1 MKVPPNN
8 PMISQGV
15 TWIKN
20 KLQTPEVKVA
30 IKEALKEAAA
40 ELSQSDEISLPSDPS
55 FHKEKPFDSKGLLKT
70 LETAVAGQNLF
81 ETLSQWTRPQEGEPN
96 KAAQD
101 LIGRISTAVGSF
113 DLGTIAAP
121 STLTELLTAH
131 TSNNEPTDKFSGNW
145 KDYEKAIQRHNQAV
159 DDACTQPGTIEEIIA
174 RGNMV
179 PALSEP
185 PSLPVEQALKNWTL
199 RFPEA
204 GRLLTAPGVTVDP
217 EVAKGQGEVSKVYQ
231 RLTQALEQKPEG
243 VELHLYSGDADPF
256 TAVTEFQWSGKGTV
270 NEQNAMLL
278 ATLKT
283 LYPDQDKVTEI
294 GLPLGSLKKASTEG
308 ELAFMLARQLGNATK
323 FGASRSP
330 LEMETNRIQLKGP
343 ANTIKA
349 DAFAFRLLTKA
360 GFDPTE
366 GLNFLAKENSPEPR
380 ERLEDTD
387 VAAQAF
393 AAGEPDQG
401 PRLAAG
407 QAVVEALRR
416 SLPEA
421 MPGKTSEKVSPEI
434 AKLGQMEFDQ
444 AEIEAELGQRLKG
457 LVGEYTQ
464 ELLNAPEP
472 SQRVVSTVDKKSVVA
487 ERLNGLKGHFHS
499 LGTAYTDNLAAIES
513 SPLSSQEKVDTALF
527 LLLSLATT
535 TRSIDNKKGF
545 FSGELQ
551 SKVKPFE
558 LSQKPMADFLN
569 RHAKDGSWS
578 AETFLAKFDDLASPG
593 SAKRQFVELILSNE
607 SFQKSAESLHK
618 KDAQWKTLYQSSA
631 SLVVAP
637 GRYADIREK
646 FIDKLDS
653 INTRSTK
660 PLDKALQQSLLAK
673 TESQFQNQ
681 GWNYSW
687 VLVKAKK
694 ALSTETP
701 FSREALKALKPAEE
715 IASKRDSEDIEI
727 AFEDPKATE
736 RLFLAGQALTRTD
749 DQRAVLKEQFFA
761 AEKPALPKYPGAE
774 LERFLDSLLA
784 DPKLPAPQQ
793 HKAVR
798 ALFDLTPP
806 TGDRERF
813 DFNPET
819 LKTERKI
826 VELPH
831 LNSLLETRSSE
842 QLSGLVQEDLKLR
855 DGVTVE
861 PGTMAD
867 LFEKSHRLPS
877 TSYIGRNPKLRE
889 KAAKAI
895 DLNTLDDC
903 LQVFEGVQDLETG
916 TSRLLTEALLH
927 QQKNGLSFD
936 GFLDR
941 YKSIT
946 RSGRFRGEPELR
958 SSISGVLLDGLKKT
972 APGQL
977 EKELKEDSL
986 NSVLEVKDKAEL
998 LASLVQAKK
1007 EGSTE
1012 DLAAEVKRV
1021 EESFR
1026 LHKGKPALRKAFR
1039 ELIAEKFEVQP
1050 PQLEKVFPQA
1060 ANDIEQQ
1067 LEHFNLEV
1075 RGLSSLVAVTREQP
1089 AEEQIKMLDYM
1100 LGRQADMPDYL
1111 AQLSKKAAEGLG
1123 MSKAPTK
1130 AASDLREALDTADA
1144 KVRSMV
1150 VASFVS
1156 GPDGLLASKE
1166 GRNAIVDKFLEPITG
1181 KRKDLARD
1189 LAETLLESQDTQA
1202 GLSVGYLY
1210 ALRNEGGKPTEGQVL
1225 NRLFD
1230 SYGTPGIK
1238 LKQYLAF
1245 TSEFS
1250 KFRKD
1255 FEASQDSAMPLNY
1268 LEAVGLAHHH
1278 YGDKWRDSWKLT
1290 DILGSGSVNVAVR
1303 IFDEHSGEHRVL
1315 SLPRKNVSTNA
1326 EYDFYRVNQFVDKL
1340 LADPEKQPTFGY
1352 LRGLVDIIHDSVA
1365 LEFDRVSVY
1374 RMSHGVEDFYDR
1386 EVGDWNVKTVRVY
1399 SLEGKAIEMD
1409 QARGKTA
1416 RKILSK
1422 DPDTYKEAMK
1432 AVAKVERDALYGMT
1446 KADQPKPTTLHAN
1459 PDFHD
1464 GQVLIEPESKEVT
1477 ILDFGQAVN
1486 IDNDQREYGADLLTI
1501 LGGAYSPE
1509 KAAELLR
1516 KHSGV
1521 DISTEKL
1528 EEIFKSKE
1536 RMDKFTKLLGNLA
1549 GLGGKVPIPVVHWVL
1564 GMNRQIALGEKT
1576 GDSMMNSLRVMALV
1590 RKSGGDIET
1599 FNALRVAGRTP
1610 LQVVGG
1616 GVMGPVGSWLKGM
1629 LWPF

>member
-15 TWIKN
+15 TWLKN
-20 KLQTPEVKVA
+20 KLQTPEIKAA
-30 IKEALKEAAA
+30 INDALKEAAS
-40 ELSQSDEISLPSDPS
+40 ELSKSDEISLLSDPGS
-55 FHKEKPFDSKGLLKT
+55 QKEKPFDSKELLKT
-70 LETAVAGQNLF
+70 LEKAVAGQNLF
-81 ETLSQWTRPQEGEPN
+81 ETLSQWTRPQEGEQN

-113 DLGTIAAP
+113 DLGKAEAP
-121 STLTELLTAH
+121 STLIEILGAH
-131 TSNNEPTDKFSGNW
+131 TSDNEPADRFSGSW
-145 KDYEKAIQRHNQAV
+145 KDYEKAIQSHNRAI
-159 DDACTQPGTIEEIIA
+159 DEAYAQPGTHEEKMA
-174 RGNMV
+174 RVNQV

-185 PSLPVEQALKNWTL
+185 PTLPREQALQNWTL
-199 RFPEA
+199 RFPDA
-204 GRLLTAPGVTVDP
+204 GRLLTAPGNNLDP
-217 EVAKGQGEVSKVYQ
+217 EMAKGLEDVSNVYQ
-231 RLTQALEQKPEG
+231 RLTQVLDQEPRS
-243 VELHLYSGDADPF
+243 VELHLYSGDAEPF
-256 TAVTEFQWSGKGTV
+256 TAVTEYQWNGKGKV
-270 NEQNAMLL
+270 NEQNAMLQ
-278 ATLKT
+278 ATLRT
-283 LYPDQDKVTEI
+283 LYPEQDKVTEI
-294 GLPLGSLKKASTEG
+294 GVPLGSLKQAATEG

-330 LEMETNRIQLKGP
+330 QQTEESLIQLNGP

-349 DAFAFRLLTKA
+349 DAFAFRLLIKA

-366 GLNFLAKENSPEPR
+366 GLNFLAKKNSRPKTEKS
-380 ERLEDTD
+380 EDAD
-387 VAAQAF
+387 IAAQAF

-401 PRLAAG
+401 PRLAAA

-421 MPGKTSEKVSPEI
+421 MPGKTSEKVSPEV
-434 AKLGQMEFDQ
+434 ARLAQSRFDQ
-444 AEIEAELGQRLKG
+444 SEIEAELGRRLKG
-457 LVGEYTQ
+457 LVSEYTQ

-472 SQRVVSTVDKKSVVA
+472 SKRVVSTVDKKSA
-487 ERLNGLKGHFHS
+487 ISERLNGLKGHFDT
-499 LGTAYTDNLAAIES
+499 LGPAYTDNLEAIDS
-513 SPLSSQEKVDTALF
+513 SSLSSQEKVDTALF
-527 LLLSLATT
+527 LLLSLAGT
-535 TRSIDNKKGF
+535 TRSIETKKDYFKGQF
-545 FSGELQ
+545 Q
-551 SKVKPFE
+551 TTPKPFV
-558 LSQKPMADFLN
+558 LPQKPMADFLN
-569 RHAKDGSWS
+569 RYAKDGSWS
-578 AETFLAKFDDLASPG
+578 AETFLEKFDSLPMPG
-593 SAKRQFVELILSNE
+593 VSKRQFVDLILSNE
-607 SFQKSAESLHK
+607 SFQKSAESLHS
-618 KDAQWKTLYQSSA
+618 KDAQWKTLYQSSG
-631 SLVVAP
+631 SLVLAP
-637 GRYADIREK
+637 GRYGDIREK
-646 FIDKLDS
+646 FIEKLDS
-653 INTRSTK
+653 VSKRASG
-660 PLDKALQQSLLAK
+660 PLDKALQESLLEK
-673 TESQFQNQ
+673 TGPQFQNQ
-681 GWNYSW
+681 GWNYAW
-687 VLVKAKK
+687 VLTKAKQ
-694 ALSTETP
+694 ALSTDTP
-701 FSREALKALKPAEE
+701 FSRQALQALKPAEE
-715 IASKRDSEDIEI
+715 MASQRDSQDIQS

-736 RLFLAGQALTRTD
+736 RLFLPGQALTRTD
-749 DQRAVLKEQFFA
+749 DQRAVLKKQFLA
-761 AEKPALPKYPGAE
+761 AESPVLPRHPGAE

-784 DPKLPAPQQ
+784 DPELSEQQQ
-793 HKAVR
+793 HKTIR
-798 ALFDLTPP
+798 TLFDLTPP
-806 TGDRERF
+806 WGDRERT
-813 DFNPET
+813 DFNPHT
-819 LKTERKI
+819 LQTENKV
-826 VELPH
+826 VELSH
-831 LNSLLETRSSE
+831 LNTLLEGRSSD
-842 QLSGLVQEDLKLR
+842 QLVALIQEDLKLR
-855 DGVTVE
+855 EGVSVKSGLT
-861 PGTMAD
+861 AD
-867 LFEKSHRLPS
+867 LLEKSHRLPS
-877 TSYIGRNPKLRE
+877 TSYLGRQPKLRE
-889 KAAKAI
+889 KAAQAI
-895 DLNTLDDC
+895 DLKTLDDC
-903 LQVFEGVQDLETG
+903 LQVFEGVPELETG
-916 TSRLLTEALLH
+916 TSRLLTDALLH
-927 QQKNGLSFD
+927 QQKKGLAFD

-946 RSGRFRGEPELR
+946 RSERFRGEPELR
-958 SSISGVLLDGLKKT
+958 STISGILLDGLRKT
-972 APGQL
+972 APEQL
-977 EKELKEDSL
+977 ERELKEKSL

-998 LASLVQAKK
+998 LASLVQAEKH
-1007 EGSTE
+1007 GTTE

-1021 EESFR
+1021 EENFS

-1039 ELIAEKFEVQP
+1039 ELVAEKFEVQP

-1060 ANDIEQQ
+1060 ADDLEQQ
-1067 LEHFNLEV
+1067 LDHFNLEV

-1100 LGRQADMPDYL
+1100 LGRRADMPDYL
-1111 AQLSKKAAEGLG
+1111 ARLSKKADEDLGLG
-1123 MSKAPTK
+1123 KAPTK

-1156 GPDGLLASKE
+1156 GPEGLLASSQ
-1166 GRNAIVDKFLEPITG
+1166 GRAAIVDKFLEPITG
-1181 KRKDLARD
+1181 KRKELARD

-1255 FEASQDSAMPLNY
+1255 FEASQDSAMPLTY

-1278 YGDKWRDSWKLT
+1278 YGDKWRDNWKLT

-1303 IFDEHSGEHRVL
+1303 VSDEHSGEHRVL
-1315 SLPRKNVSTNA
+1315 SLPRKNVATNA
-1326 EYDFYRVNQFVDKL
+1326 EYDFYRVNQFVNKL

-1374 RMSHGVEDFYDR
+1374 RMSHSVEDFYDR
-1386 EVGDWNVKTVRVY
+1386 RVGDWNVKTVRVY

-1432 AVAKVERDALYGMT
+1432 AVAKVERDALYGMA

-1464 GQVLIEPESKEVT
+1464 GQVLIEPDSKEVT

-1486 IDNDQREYGADLLTI
+1486 IDNEQREYGADLLTI

-1521 DISTEKL
+1521 DISTERL

-1536 RMDKFTKLLGNLA
+1536 RMDKFTKLLGTLA

-1616 GVMGPVGSWLKGM
+1616 GVMGPVGAWLKGM